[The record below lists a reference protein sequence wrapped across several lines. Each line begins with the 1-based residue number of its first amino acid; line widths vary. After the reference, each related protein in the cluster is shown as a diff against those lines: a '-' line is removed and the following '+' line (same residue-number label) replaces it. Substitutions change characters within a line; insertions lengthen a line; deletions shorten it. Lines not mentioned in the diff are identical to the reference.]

1 MSVESRI
8 CRKKSLYLLN
18 AEDMLEEYPEL
29 KWWRDLNIIL
39 GMSMK

>member
-1 MSVESRI
+1 MEVYQVDKIMSVESRI

-29 KWWRDLNIIL
+29 K
-39 GMSMK
+39 